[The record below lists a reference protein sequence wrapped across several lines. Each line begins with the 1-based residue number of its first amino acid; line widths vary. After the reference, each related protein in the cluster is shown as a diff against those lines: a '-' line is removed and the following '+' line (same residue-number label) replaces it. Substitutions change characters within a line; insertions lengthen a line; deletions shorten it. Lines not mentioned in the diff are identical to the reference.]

1 MNLFT
6 NNMLT
11 IQYMTWM
18 REFNWFKYIIV
29 TDAVAYLP
37 PIYIIAGKAI
47 DKKFLGCSEHQLSQG
62 PPFIGNKLINTQF

>member
-62 PPFIGNKLINTQF
+62 PPFIGN